1 MNVKVNIIFF
11 FKNQSFFLEKSIFSF
26 YFVKIVEKCHIIC
39 LIISTL
45 GRLQKDMQVIKH
57 IETVLNCILNCY
69 LNRQTCLECN
79 Y

>member
-1 MNVKVNIIFF
+1 MNVKVNTIF
-11 FKNQSFFLEKSIFSF
+11 FKNQSFLEKSIFSF

-45 GRLQKDMQVIKH
+45 GRLQKDMQFIKH

-69 LNRQTCLECN
+69 
-79 Y
+79 

>member
-11 FKNQSFFLEKSIFSF
+11 KKIKVFLEKSIFSF

-57 IETVLNCILNCY
+57 IETVFNCKLNCY
-69 LNRQTCLECN
+69 LNRQTC
-79 Y
+79 